1 MGGDESKDYE
11 NVGLRLRVP
20 SGAVGELQPPPWQ
33 VPQRSTH
40 ISLVMP
46 GTALE
51 LATLLHCPVAS
62 TQLLSWGLGWQ
73 AYPQ

>member
-1 MGGDESKDYE
+1 MGGDESKDY
-11 NVGLRLRVP
+11 NVDLRLSIPR
-20 SGAVGELQPPPWQ
+20 GYAGELQPPPWQ

-62 TQLLSWGLGWQ
+62 TQLLSWGLEWQ